1 MHALEW
7 LLLTLISLYKWVFII
22 MIVMSWLFQFNIVNY
37 SNPTVKQIYKAL
49 LGLTEPVSRPIRRML
64 PDLGGMDISPIFV
77 FIGLQFLEILIQE
90 YWPKLFY

>member
-7 LLLTLISLYKWVFII
+7 LILTLISLYKWVFIA
-22 MIVMSWLFQFNIVNY
+22 MIVMSWLFQFNIIN
-37 SNPTVKQIYKAL
+37 NNNQTVRQIYRTL
-49 LGLTEPVSRPIRRML
+49 LSLTEPVSRPIRNML